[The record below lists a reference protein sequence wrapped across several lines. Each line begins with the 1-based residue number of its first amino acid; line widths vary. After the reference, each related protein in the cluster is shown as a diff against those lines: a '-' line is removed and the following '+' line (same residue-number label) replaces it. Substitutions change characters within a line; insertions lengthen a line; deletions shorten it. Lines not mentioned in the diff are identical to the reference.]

1 MRTRKALINSV
12 INIAS
17 YIIIFAPNLLIR
29 RIFLKTLGSDMLG
42 LSSLYNN
49 IVGWLSIFELGVGTA
64 IVYSLY
70 RPYAEN
76 NKEKMRAYIRFY
88 GEFYRMIGFIILG
101 VGIIISPFLNFF
113 ITGDIDIRI
122 ATIGFLLFLIN
133 SFISY
138 IFSHKLCILN
148 VSQQAY
154 KITIGTTI
162 SKLVIIVL
170 QAVLLNKY
178 PNFILYISIQLFVNL
193 SYFIAMN
200 LYILHNYPWLNYGNN
215 KLEEK
220 EKKGL
225 LRNVKAMFMHKIG
238 SLVVNST
245 DNIVISKFVG
255 LTVLTNY
262 TNYQIIISALQ
273 SMIYTGL
280 NGITASIGNML
291 TDDDSNKAY
300 IVHKRIFFLSFWVV
314 SFIVISLYNTLNQF
328 IVIWMGK
335 ESLLNNLTYILI
347 LINLYF
353 TAMRGSVDQFQTGSG
368 NFYQDRYAP
377 ICEAIINIISSVIL
391 VRYIGIAGVFLG
403 TLISNITVIFWTKPY
418 VVYKY
423 VFKERVGKYFKM
435 YIKYILI
442 GIIPLIITTYLT
454 NTIKEEYSFFSF
466 IINCSINIAVINI
479 SYFIIFFKSD
489 EFKYYTMLIKQIL
502 INKQIKL

>member
-12 INIAS
+12 INIVS
-17 YIIIFAPNLLIR
+17 YIIIFIPNLLIR
-29 RIFLKTLGSDMLG
+29 RVFLTTLGSEMLG

-49 IVGWLSIFELGVGTA
+49 IIGWLSIFELGVGTA

-76 NKEKMRAYIRFY
+76 NKDKMRAYIKFY
-88 GEFYRMIGFIILG
+88 GQFYRRIGFVILG
-101 VGIIISPFLNFF
+101 VGITISPFLSFF
-113 ITGDIDIRI
+113 ITGNVDIRI

-162 SKLVIIVL
+162 SKLVIIAL
-170 QAVLLNKY
+170 QTVLLNNY

-193 SYFIAMN
+193 SYFIAIN
-200 LYILHNYPWLNYGNN
+200 LYIRNNYPWINYGNN

-220 EKKGL
+220 EKNGL

-238 SLVVNST
+238 HLVVNST

-273 SMIYTGL
+273 SIISTGL
-280 NGITASIGNML
+280 SGITASIGNML
-291 TDDDSNKAY
+291 TDDDNSKAY
-300 IVHKRIFFLSFWVV
+300 IVHKRIFFLSFWII

-377 ICEAIINIISSVIL
+377 ICEAIINLISSVIL
-391 VRYIGIAGVFLG
+391 VKYIGIAGVFLG

-423 VFKERVGKYFKM
+423 VFKESVGRYFKM

-442 GIIPLIITTYLT
+442 GIIPLIITACLT
-454 NTIKEEYSFFSF
+454 NTIKEEYSFLSF
-466 IINCSINIAVINI
+466 IINCLINIVVINI
-479 SYFIIFFKSD
+479 SYFVIFFKSD

-502 INKQIKL
+502 TNK